1 MGYSPWGHKELD
13 MTERLSMHSCYDILE
28 PVYEH
33 DVFEWSTML
42 RKRDLF
48 QNKSCSL

>member
-1 MGYSPWGHKELD
+1 MCA
-13 MTERLSMHSCYDILE
+13 CYDPLE
-28 PVYEH
+28 SVQEPE
-33 DVFEWSTML
+33 VFEGNTML